1 MSLQLEVHT
10 DVDEEDDV
18 PPPAFDEEDLR
29 LAADHRDSIFSL
41 DDLTWPIFSVSVNC
55 IHSLPH
61 KLSKYSNSLCRNS
74 IQSLLE

>member
-41 DDLTWPIFSVSVNC
+41 DDLTWPMFSV
-55 IHSLPH
+55 L
-61 KLSKYSNSLCRNS
+61 
-74 IQSLLE
+74 